1 MTPKDFA
8 GRVTAS
14 VRCLFV
20 AAVVSQFATLAP
32 CQQTSDQPLPGSI
45 AGTVVDGSGAA
56 ITGAKVKL
64 SRQDGGGIQEGISG
78 AEGAFAFEKVMPG
91 PYRLAVEAAGFA
103 PQTSSGVL
111 RAGEISSL
119 ITIVLPVA
127 TFNTDVEVTLPKVEI
142 AEEEI
147 KSEEKQRLIGLAP
160 NFLVSYLP
168 NAVPLTAKQKFEL
181 SWKTAF
187 DPFSFGI
194 TAIIAGVQQSR
205 NSYAGY
211 GQGAEGYA
219 NRFGAAYGN
228 FFTGTMISSAILPA
242 ILKQDPRYFVKGTG
256 SKRSRFFYAVANA
269 FIRKGDNG
277 RWQPDYCDI
286 LGGLAS
292 GGISNLY
299 YPAKNRDG
307 MSLTFENALIGI
319 GSNALTNVAQ
329 EFLFRKLTPKLPH
342 DEPPQASA
350 TRN

>member
-1 MTPKDFA
+1 MTSKDFA

-14 VRCLFV
+14 VRCLLLVTQFAV
-20 AAVVSQFATLAP
+20 AAL

-45 AGTVVDGSGAA
+45 AGTVVDGSGAG

-64 SRQDGGGIQEGISG
+64 SRQDGSGVQEGVSG
-78 AEGAFAFEKVMPG
+78 ADGAFAFDKVVPG
-91 PYRLAVEAAGFA
+91 PYRLVVQAVGFA
-103 PQTSSGVL
+103 PQTSTGIL

-127 TFNTDVEVTLPKVEI
+127 TFNTDVEVTLPREDI
-142 AEEEI
+142 AEAEI

-194 TAIIAGVQQSR
+194 TAIIAGVQQAR

-211 GQGAEGYA
+211 GQGTEGYA

-342 DEPPQASA
+342 DEPPQPSA

>member
-1 MTPKDFA
+1 MTPIDFA

-14 VRCLFV
+14 VRRLFLL
-20 AAVVSQFATLAP
+20 AVVCQFAMLA
-32 CQQTSDQPLPGSI
+32 CAQSSDQPLPGSI
-45 AGTVVDGSGAA
+45 AGTVVDASGAA

-64 SRQDGGGIQEGISG
+64 SRQDGSG
-78 AEGAFAFEKVMPG
+78 AQEAVSGDDGAFAFAKVIPG
-91 PYRLAVEAAGFA
+91 PYRLAVQAVGFA
-103 PQTSSGVL
+103 PQTSTGIL

-127 TFNTDVEVTLPKVEI
+127 TFNTDVEVTLPRVDI
-142 AEEEI
+142 AEAEI

-168 NAVPLTAKQKFEL
+168 NAVPLTTKQKFEL

-211 GQGAEGYA
+211 GQGTEGYA
-219 NRFGAAYGN
+219 KRYAAAYGN
-228 FFTGTMISSAILPA
+228 FFTGTMISSAIVPA
-242 ILKQDPRYFVKGTG
+242 LLKQDPRYFVKGAG
-256 SKRSRFFYAVANA
+256 SKRSRFLYAVANA
-269 FIRKGDNG
+269 VVRKGDNG
-277 RWQPDYCDI
+277 HWQPDYSDI
-286 LGGLAS
+286 IGGLAS

-299 YPAKNRDG
+299 YPSKSRDG
-307 MSLTFENALIGI
+307 ISLTIENALIGI
-319 GSNALTNVAQ
+319 GSSALTNVAQ

-342 DEPPQASA
+342 DEPPQSPV

>member
-1 MTPKDFA
+1 MKSSDFA

-14 VRCLFV
+14 LRGLFWL
-20 AAVVSQFATLAP
+20 VVVCQFVLVAP

-45 AGTVVDGSGAA
+45 AGTVVDGSGAP

-64 SRQDGGGIQEGISG
+64 SRQDGSAAQEGLSS
-78 AEGAFAFEKVMPG
+78 ADGAFAFDKVIPG
-91 PYRLAVEAAGFA
+91 PYRLAVQATGFA
-103 PQTSSGVL
+103 PQTSSGIL

-127 TFNTDVEVTLPKVEI
+127 TLNTDVEVTLPRVDI
-142 AEEEI
+142 AEAEI

-160 NFLVSYLP
+160 NFLVSYIP
-168 NAVPLTAKQKFEL
+168 NAVPLTTKQKFEL

-205 NSYAGY
+205 NSYSGY
-211 GQGAEGYA
+211 GQGVEGYA

-242 ILKQDPRYFVKGTG
+242 LLRQDPRYFVKGTG

-269 FIRKGDNG
+269 FVRKGDNG
-277 RWQPDYCDI
+277 RWQPDYSDI

-307 MSLTFENALIGI
+307 MSLTLENTLIGI

-342 DEPPQASA
+342 DEPPQPPA